1 MATEQLK
8 QEKAQSAHPDA
19 LHADEAHH
27 KEEVGAHG
35 SDAHHS
41 EGIHISL
48 KPDII
53 GQVGPLPITNTMVGS
68 LLGSVLLIV
77 ILVGLTRK
85 LRLVPTKPQM
95 VFESLVQGMY
105 DYVRNTLE
113 NDKVTAWAFP
123 LILSLFIFIL
133 FFNLVKFI
141 PGTESVLFD
150 GVHLFKP
157 IHSDFN
163 MTIALSL
170 VSVIFIQF
178 VGMFSLGFFKYWSK
192 FINFKKPA
200 TIPIGIIELIS
211 EAAKLV
217 SLSFRLFGNVL
228 VGGILLLI
236 LAQASHF
243 IFPVPV
249 MLFEIFVAFL
259 QAGIFSILTLF
270 YIKMAIDEP
279 H

>member
-1 MATEQLK
+1 MATELHTVH
-8 QEKAQSAHPDA
+8 EDGTA
-19 LHADEAHH
+19 LDDHSELGH
-27 KEEVGAHG
+27 GAH
-35 SDAHHS
+35 DDHK
-41 EGIHISL
+41 EGIHVSL

-53 GQVGPLPITNTMVGS
+53 GHVGSLPITNTMVGS
-68 LLGSVLLIV
+68 LLGSVLLV
-77 ILVGLTRK
+77 TILFLLTRK
-85 LRLVPTKPQM
+85 MKLVPTKPQM
-95 VFESLVQGMY
+95 IFESLVQGMY
-105 DYVRNTLE
+105 DYVSNTLDNE
-113 NDKVTAWAFP
+113 KVTAVTFP

-141 PGTESVLFD
+141 PGTESLLFN
-150 GVHLFKP
+150 GVHLLKP
-157 IHSDFN
+157 IHSDLN
-163 MTIALSL
+163 MTIGISII
-170 VSVIFIQF
+170 SVVFIQV

-217 SLSFRLFGNVL
+217 SLSFRLFGNIL
-228 VGGILLLI
+228 VGGILLLL
-236 LAQASHF
+236 LAQVSHF
-243 IFPVPV
+243 IVPIPV

-270 YIKMAIDEP
+270 YVKMAIDEP

>member
-1 MATEQLK
+1 MATETSTGVVLDK
-8 QEKAQSAHPDA
+8 QQQAENHSADNGNTQ
-19 LHADEAHH
+19 E
-27 KEEVGAHG
+27 
-35 SDAHHS
+35 
-41 EGIHISL
+41 EGIHVSL

-53 GQVGPLPITNTMVGS
+53 GNIGSFPITNTMVGS
-68 LLGSVLLIV
+68 LLGSIVLVVFLIF
-77 ILVGLTRK
+77 LTRK
-85 LRLVPTKPQM
+85 MKLIPTKSQM

-141 PGTESVLFD
+141 PGTESLMYND
-150 GVHLFKP
+150 VHLLKP

-163 MTIALSL
+163 MTIALSIIAVL
-170 VSVIFIQF
+170 FIQ
-178 VGMFSLGFFKYWSK
+178 VAGMFSLGFFKYWSK

-200 TIPIGIIELIS
+200 SLPIGIIELIS

-228 VGGILLLI
+228 VGGILLLL
-236 LAQASHF
+236 LAEVSHF
-243 IFPVPV
+243 ILPIPV
-249 MLFEIFVAFL
+249 MFFEIFVAVL